1 MGFQISEERIMKTKK
16 ELALY
21 VKERIQKIEQWDT
34 EFGEHY
40 WVIRELKAMQEN
52 FDLEVK

>member
-1 MGFQISEERIMKTKK
+1 MTTKK

-21 VKERIQKIEQWDT
+21 VKERIQKLEQMNT

-40 WVIRELKAMQEN
+40 WVIRELKAMQEK

>member
-1 MGFQISEERIMKTKK
+1 MSKNNSTTKN

-21 VKERIQKIEQWDT
+21 VKERIQKLEQMNT

-52 FDLEVK
+52 CDLEIK